1 MNNRTMIN
9 KRIISMFM
17 LVIMIIS
24 LAAGCAK
31 EPVQEDTTQGDVTQ
45 DEAIADFIEI
55 VDMAD
60 RTVTIP
66 AEVDTIF
73 STGPVGT
80 ILIYSLNPDKMVGWN
95 YELREG
101 EKRYIDEKYH
111 DLPNLGGAGKE
122 SINVEEVLKV
132 DPDVLIAMGTID
144 DTFISQTDELQEK
157 MGKPIVILDED
168 IYKLDKAYE
177 ILGKVMGE
185 ENRAEELGKYC
196 REALEDIEKN
206 SAQITDDMKVDI
218 YYAEGP
224 SGLET
229 EPAGSWHA
237 QVIDMVGGNN
247 VAKVEIKEGKGK
259 SEVSIEQLLLWDPE
273 IIISWDDERGGYYSG
288 ILKDPAWK
296 DITAVKKGEVYEIP
310 NKPFNWFDRPPSVNR
325 ILGLKWI
332 GNLLYP
338 DIYDYDMR
346 EEVKE
351 FYDKFYHYQLTEEE
365 IDELLENTIRD

>member
-1 MNNRTMIN
+1 
-9 KRIISMFM
+9 MFM

-24 LAAGCAK
+24 LTAGCAK
-31 EPVQEDTTQGDVTQ
+31 EPVQEDITQGDLTQ

-157 MGKPIVILDED
+157 NG
-168 IYKLDKAYE
+168 
-177 ILGKVMGE
+177 
-185 ENRAEELGKYC
+185 
-196 REALEDIEKN
+196 
-206 SAQITDDMKVDI
+206 
-218 YYAEGP
+218 
-224 SGLET
+224 
-229 EPAGSWHA
+229 
-237 QVIDMVGGNN
+237 
-247 VAKVEIKEGKGK
+247 
-259 SEVSIEQLLLWDPE
+259 
-273 IIISWDDERGGYYSG
+273 
-288 ILKDPAWK
+288 
-296 DITAVKKGEVYEIP
+296 
-310 NKPFNWFDRPPSVNR
+310 
-325 ILGLKWI
+325 
-332 GNLLYP
+332 GNLL
-338 DIYDYDMR
+338 
-346 EEVKE
+346 
-351 FYDKFYHYQLTEEE
+351 
-365 IDELLENTIRD
+365 